1 MFPTVRMRRLR
12 LSKAL
17 RDLVAET
24 YVNPSQLIMP
34 IFVKEGLEGKEQIMA
49 MPGQYRFS
57 VNALVDEVKELLEL
71 GIRSVLLF
79 GIPLHKDEFATSDY
93 DPQGIVQR
101 TIRQLR
107 KEYTNQ
113 IIIIADVCT
122 CEYTTH
128 GHCGIIKRVEH
139 GPHAGELY
147 VDNDETLRVLAK
159 VSLSYAEAGV
169 DIVAPSAMM
178 DGQVKAIREA
188 LDDAGYKD
196 VAIMG
201 YSAKHA
207 SALYGPFREAAS
219 SAPQFGDRKSYQMDP
234 RNAKEA
240 LKEIELDIKEG
251 ADIIM
256 VKPALWYLDIIKSAK
271 ERFNVPIAAY
281 SVSGEYTM
289 IKLAAQN
296 NFVNE
301 KAAVWEALTA
311 IKRAGADII
320 ITYFAKDYAR
330 WLKNGEIP

>member
-1 MFPTVRMRRLR
+1 MRRLR

-34 IFVKEGLEGKEQIMA
+34 FFVKEGLEGKEQIVA

-57 VNALVDEVKELLEL
+57 VDALVDEVKELLEL
-71 GIRSVLLF
+71 GIRSILLF

-113 IIIIADVCT
+113 VIIIADVCT

-128 GHCGIIKRVEH
+128 GHCGIIKRVEQGSH
-139 GPHAGELY
+139 TGELY
-147 VDNDETLRVLAK
+147 VDNDETLKVLTK

-207 SALYGPFREAAS
+207 STLYGPFREAAS

-240 LKEIELDIKEG
+240 LREIELDIKEG

-296 NFVNE
+296 NFINE

>member
-1 MFPTVRMRRLR
+1 MRRLR
-12 LSKAL
+12 LSKVL
-17 RDLVAET
+17 RNLIAET

-34 IFVKEGLEGKEQIMA
+34 FFVKEGLEGKESITT

-57 VNALVDEVKELLEL
+57 INALVNEVRELLEL

-79 GIPLHKDEFATSDY
+79 GIPLHKDEHATSDY
-93 DPQGIVQR
+93 DPQGVVQR
-101 TIRQLR
+101 TIRLLR
-107 KEYTNQ
+107 KEYGDQ
-113 IIIIADVCT
+113 IVIVADVCT

-128 GHCGIIKRVEH
+128 GHCGIIKKAER
-139 GPHAGELY
+139 GPHTGELY
-147 VDNDETLRVLAK
+147 VDNDETLKVLAK

-169 DIVAPSAMM
+169 DMVAPSAMM

-188 LDDAGYKD
+188 LDEAGYKD

-207 SALYGPFREAAS
+207 STLYGPFREAAS
-219 SAPQFGDRKSYQMDP
+219 SAPQFGDRRSYQMDP

-240 LKEIELDIKEG
+240 LREIELDIKEG
-251 ADIIM
+251 ADIVM

-281 SVSGEYTM
+281 NVSGEYTM

-296 NFVNE
+296 NFINE
-301 KAAVWEALTA
+301 KVAVWEMLTA

-320 ITYFAKDYAR
+320 ITYFAKDYAG